1 MLPVHLPEWAR
12 MGLIGEISD
21 LEVEVGEAG
30 GRDCRKDVNDIIRHC
45 FRNFLPGA

>member
-1 MLPVHLPEWAR
+1 

-30 GRDCRKDVNDIIRHC
+30 GRECRKDVNDIISHC
-45 FRNFLPGA
+45 FRNLIPEA